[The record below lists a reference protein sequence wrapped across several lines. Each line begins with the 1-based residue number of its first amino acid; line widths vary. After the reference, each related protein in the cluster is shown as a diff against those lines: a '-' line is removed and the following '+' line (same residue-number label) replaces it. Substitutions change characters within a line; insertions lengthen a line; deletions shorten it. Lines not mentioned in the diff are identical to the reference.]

1 MKVLSVAAIILIAF
15 GRVQCRELLLDF
27 VNFQETHPENN
38 LTEKCANDL
47 RTLKTGIVNRETWAL
62 KVFDTSGR
70 PSVGFTNGNNF
81 WLGRELACNMINAP
95 RKIPMTTTEN
105 RRMLPDFIDAASTI
119 AVKYRMFYAN
129 HTSNIQFDTEMFSFF
144 GLHIGLCFPENCQE
158 SDAVEMAKTIFSSD
172 EWQHNPYLRNV
183 SFYKTKTLDLRKD
196 FYREPLVVL
205 LM

>member
-1 MKVLSVAAIILIAF
+1 MKRLSVTAIILTAF
-15 GRVQCRELLLDF
+15 ATVQCRELLLDF
-27 VNFQETHPENN
+27 VNFQETHPETV
-38 LTEKCANDL
+38 LSEKCASDL
-47 RTLKTGIVNRETWAL
+47 LTLKKGIDEKETWAL

-70 PSVGFTNGNNF
+70 PGVGFTSGNNF

-95 RKIPMTTTEN
+95 REIPMRTTEN

-119 AVKYRMFYAN
+119 PVKYRMFYAN
-129 HTSNIQFDTEMFSFF
+129 HSSNVQFDTEMFVFF

-158 SDAVEMAKTIFSSD
+158 SDVVGMAKIIFSSD
-172 EWQHNPYLRNV
+172 EWQQSPYLRNV

-196 FYREPLVVL
+196 FYRQPLVVS